1 MGALHAGHAALLARA
16 STLAGRHGT
25 VIATVFVNPTQ
36 FAPHEDL
43 ARYPRPFERDQA
55 LCKAHGVHLLFAP
68 EPASMYPEGFS
79 TWVNEETVSLGLCG
93 GTRPSHFRGVCT
105 IVLKLFLLTHATQA
119 VFGKKDFQQ
128 CAVISRMVR
137 DLNIDVRLDFVDTV
151 REGDG
156 LALSSRNVYLTPD
169 QRRVAPDIYKALLA
183 TRAAVADGQSCA
195 AKLRDTLEEQL
206 TSIPEAR
213 VDYAVIVSGD
223 GIQPVPEVQRGC
235 VAAVAVWLGK
245 TRLIDNLTLL
255 ET

>member
-1 MGALHAGHAALLARA
+1 M
-16 STLAGRHGT
+16 
-25 VIATVFVNPTQ
+25 
-36 FAPHEDL
+36 
-43 ARYPRPFERDQA
+43 RP
-55 LCKAHGVHLLFAP
+55 G
-68 EPASMYPEGFS
+68 
-79 TWVNEETVSLGLCG
+79 
-93 GTRPSHFRGVCT
+93 HFRGVCT

-137 DLNIDVRLDFVDTV
+137 DLNIDVHLDFVDTV

-213 VDYAVIVSGD
+213 VNYAVIVSGD
-223 GIQPVPEVQRGC
+223 GIQPVTEVQRGC
-235 VAAVAVWLGK
+235 VAAVAVWLCK